1 MTSVLQEVLEVN
13 KMPIEALRKKY
24 KELFNAEAPLTASRR
39 QLIPKITYQLQVL
52 AFGGI
57 SSSAQR
63 MIDDLNQGKTPVYA
77 QRKNRITLPAGTLIV
92 KEYRGEIYKIK
103 VTDEDF
109 VLNGIHYSSLAKIA
123 RFITGGTNWN
133 VQRFF
138 KLSETAQ

>member
-63 MIDDLNQGKTPVYA
+63 MICLLYTSPSPRDYA
-77 QRKNRITLPAGTLIV
+77 ASRMP
-92 KEYRGEIYKIK
+92 
-103 VTDEDF
+103 
-109 VLNGIHYSSLAKIA
+109 SSA
-123 RFITGGTNWN
+123 
-133 VQRFF
+133 
-138 KLSETAQ
+138 